1 MVDTIVVKDLNKYAE
16 SIYEAIIMI
25 SRRARQIND
34 EQKQQFEKDFYDE
47 SGDDFLDDE
56 YEAEERPANTAP
68 LPKPHT
74 IALKEYLEG
83 DIVKIELIEDA
94 EQ

>member
-1 MVDTIVVKDLNKYAE
+1 MVDTIVMKDLTNHAE

-25 SRRARQIND
+25 SRRARQINN

-47 SGDDFLDDE
+47 SSDDFLDDD
-56 YEAEERPANTAP
+56 YEPEEIVIETTH

-74 IALKEYLEG
+74 IALQEFLDGE
-83 DIVKIELIEDA
+83 IVKIELTEDA
-94 EQ
+94 E

>member
-1 MVDTIVVKDLNKYAE
+1 MVDTIVVKDLSKHAE

-25 SRRARQIND
+25 SRRARQINN
-34 EQKQQFEKDFYDE
+34 EQKQLFEKDFYDE
-47 SGDDFLDDE
+47 SGDDFLDDD
-56 YEAEERPANTAP
+56 YEQEEREIDTTP

-74 IALKEYLEG
+74 IALQEFLDG
-83 DIVKIELIEDA
+83 DIVKIELTDDA

>member
-1 MVDTIVVKDLNKYAE
+1 MVDTIVVKDLNKHAE

-34 EQKQQFEKDFYDE
+34 EQKQQFEKKYYDE

-56 YEAEERPANTAP
+56 YEPEEKEIDTTP

-74 IALKEYLEG
+74 IALQEFLDGE
-83 DIVKIELIEDA
+83 VVRIELTEDA
-94 EQ
+94 ET